1 MKMIKDK
8 VAFIGLG
15 ACGSN
20 ITLLFQKRGY
30 TCFFINGSEQ
40 DNKSLSGAR
49 NILKLKGHDGFGGDR
64 SISEVALA
72 DNIEIIEEIKKIKEE
87 IIYLVFSTAGS
98 TGSGLAPILCDIIY
112 ELNESEGFNKT
123 VCCIAVL
130 PRRDEA
136 LQKHINAY
144 NCLIELAEKEDIG
157 SCILVDNNK
166 MESLE
171 RINTIFVNQMD
182 CFFTDEAYSSK
193 GNVDISERLK
203 LIKQQGMMVVS
214 VACNGKVGKPVEY
227 LEALLTKNVFA
238 PVEADGI
245 VEYIA
250 VINSSEEPVKVDMI
264 KKAVGIPVN
273 IFVGH
278 GAKKT
283 ITILSGLSLPFT
295 YLSEIR
301 EFAEEQYEE
310 RMQSRSKMGGMLKE
324 LNFGSTVPVVQEKPM
339 KKKLS
344 RLEMLR
350 NLRGGR

>member
-1 MKMIKDK
+1 MIKDK

-20 ITLLFQKRGY
+20 ITLLFQKKGY
-30 TCFFINGSEQ
+30 TSFYINGSEQ

-49 NILKLKGHDGFGGDR
+49 NILKLKGYDGCGGDR
-64 SISEVALA
+64 TVSEIALA
-72 DNIEIIEEIKKIKEE
+72 NNLEIIEEIKKIKEE

-98 TGSGLAPILCDIIY
+98 TGSGLAPILCDIIS
-112 ELNESEGFNKT
+112 ELNDTEGLGKT

-130 PRRDEA
+130 PKRNEA

-144 NCLIELAEKEDIG
+144 NCIKELAEKDDIG
-157 SCILVDNNK
+157 SCLLIDNNK
-166 MESLE
+166 MDSLE

-182 CFFTDEAYSSK
+182 CFLTDEAYSSK
-193 GNVDISERLK
+193 GNVDISERMK
-203 LIKQQGMMVVS
+203 LIKQRGMMVLS
-214 VACNGKVGKPVEY
+214 VVCNGKVGKPVEY

-238 PVEADGI
+238 PIESDGI

-250 VINSSEEPVKVDMI
+250 IINSLEETVQVDRI

-273 IFVGH
+273 VFIGY

-283 ITILSGLSLPFT
+283 ITIVSGLSLPFT

-301 EFAEEQYEE
+301 EYAEGQFEE

-324 LNFGSTVPVVQEKPM
+324 LNFGSPVPIVQEVP
-339 KKKLS
+339 KKKNLN
-344 RLEMLR
+344 RLEKLR
-350 NLRGGR
+350 NMQGGR

>member
-1 MKMIKDK
+1 MIKDK

-20 ITLLFQKRGY
+20 IALLFQKRGY
-30 TCFFINGSEQ
+30 TCFYINGSEQ
-40 DNKSLSGAR
+40 DNKALAGAR
-49 NILKLKGHDGFGGDR
+49 NILKLRDHDGFGGSR
-64 SISEVALA
+64 EISEIALA
-72 DNIEIIEEIKKIKEE
+72 KNLEIIDEIKKIKEE

-166 MESLE
+166 MDSLG
-171 RINTIFVNQMD
+171 RINATVVHHLD
-182 CFFTDEAYSSK
+182 CFFTDESYSNR
-193 GNVDISERLK
+193 GNVDVSEKMRM
-203 LIKQQGMMVVS
+203 IKQQGMMVISAV
-214 VACNGKVGKPVEY
+214 CNGKASKPVEY

-238 PVEADGI
+238 PVESDGI

-250 VINSSEEPVKVDMI
+250 VINSIETPVKVDMI
-264 KKAVGIPVN
+264 MKAVGIPQNV
-273 IFVGH
+273 FTGY

-283 ITILSGLSLPFT
+283 ITIVSGLSFPFT
-295 YLSEIR
+295 YISEIK
-301 EFAEEQYEE
+301 EQAEEKYQE
-310 RMQSRSKMGGMLKE
+310 RMQSRNKMGGMLKE
-324 LNFGSTVPVVQEKPM
+324 LNFGSPVSAVQEKPI
-339 KKKLS
+339 KKKLN

-350 NLRGGR
+350 NLQGGL